1 MRSPYGGMK
10 NWLVAIV
17 LVVLVAGSLGVG
29 YFVGSTQR
37 VTTTATVYG
46 PFKIVFQQIAKCPN
60 IGYLA
65 PWSIVLS
72 NGESITA
79 PANGTSVESG
89 SFESGSPNNP
99 STITF
104 YVTNG
109 NYTFSVTPASI
120 MLTPATGTVTVDNQD
135 VVVTL
140 QQGGEPFSCGSS
152 STG

>member
-1 MRSPYGGMK
+1 MRNGVIVSL
-10 NWLVAIV
+10 LVIAI
-17 LVVLVAGSLGVG
+17 LAGATAG

-37 VTTTATVYG
+37 VTTTVSVYG

-65 PWSIVLS
+65 PWSVVLS

-89 SFESGSPNNP
+89 SFESGSPTNP

-120 MLTPATGTVTVDNQD
+120 MLTPATGNVTVDNQD

>member
-1 MRSPYGGMK
+1 MIVSL
-10 NWLVAIV
+10 LVIAI
-17 LVVLVAGSLGVG
+17 LAGATAG

-37 VTTTATVYG
+37 ATTTVSVYG

-65 PWSIVLS
+65 PWSVVLS

-79 PANGTSVESG
+79 PANDTSVESG
-89 SFESGSPNNP
+89 SFESGSPTNP

-120 MLTPATGTVTVDNQD
+120 MLTPATGNVTVDNQD

>member
-1 MRSPYGGMK
+1 MIVSL
-10 NWLVAIV
+10 LVIAI
-17 LVVLVAGSLGVG
+17 LAGATAG

-37 VTTTATVYG
+37 VTTTAIVYG

-65 PWSIVLS
+65 PWSVVLS

-120 MLTPATGTVTVDNQD
+120 MLTPATGNVTVDNQD
-135 VVVTL
+135 VAVTL
-140 QQGGEPFSCGSS
+140 EQGGEPFSCGSS

>member
-1 MRSPYGGMK
+1 MRNGVVVSL
-10 NWLVAIV
+10 LVIAI
-17 LVVLVAGSLGVG
+17 LAGATSG

-37 VTTTATVYG
+37 VTTTVSVYG

-65 PWSIVLS
+65 PWSVVLS

-79 PANGTSVESG
+79 PANGTSV
-89 SFESGSPNNP
+89 ESGSPNNP

-120 MLTPATGTVTVDNQD
+120 MLTPATGNVTVDNQD
-135 VVVTL
+135 VAVTL
-140 QQGGEPFSCGSS
+140 RQGGEPFSCGSS
-152 STG
+152 STS